1 MPLGKEVGL
10 GPRHNVLDGD
20 PAAPLDGKGHSSSKY
35 GWGFVGAGRAA
46 CVRKPRPIHLRWR
59 NGRPSQQLLSSC
71 YMTVTIED
79 SYFVLDGS

>member
-46 CVRKPRPIHLRWR
+46 CVRKPRPMFIVAKQS
-59 NGRPSQQLLSSC
+59 PVSASAELL
-71 YMTVTIED
+71 
-79 SYFVLDGS
+79 LHGSWQRAPM